1 MPFLH
6 FNTIFAL
13 MLNKLFCVFL
23 VVLIISSSFY
33 RLFYFAGYEM
43 NKDYIA
49 KVLCININKPE
60 LNCKGKCFLT
70 KKIAEAEKKQQNQE
84 RKAQKDISQ
93 QVMLLSSFKMS
104 FLKELNAK
112 NIITYKNNYKFKNNT
127 TLFHPPSII

>member
-1 MPFLH
+1 
-6 FNTIFAL
+6 
-13 MLNKLFCVFL
+13 MLKKFFCVFL
-23 VVLIISSSFY
+23 IALIISSSFN

-43 NKDYIA
+43 NKDYISN
-49 KVLCININKPE
+49 VLCININKPE

>member
-1 MPFLH
+1 
-6 FNTIFAL
+6 
-13 MLNKLFCVFL
+13 
-23 VVLIISSSFY
+23 
-33 RLFYFAGYEM
+33 M